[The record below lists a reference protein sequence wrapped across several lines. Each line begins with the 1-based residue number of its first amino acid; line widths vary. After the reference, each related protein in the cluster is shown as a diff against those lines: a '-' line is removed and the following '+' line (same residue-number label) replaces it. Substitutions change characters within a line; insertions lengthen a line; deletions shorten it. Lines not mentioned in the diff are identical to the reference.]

1 MADMR
6 TPTPSHTEDQVE
18 SEAEPGFVATAF
30 EACASFAPGVDG
42 SPVCDACGW
51 LLGEH
56 ADAIAEVR
64 ALPGAVRAQPR
75 PKRLAS

>member
-1 MADMR
+1 MTGMR
-6 TPTPSHTEDQVE
+6 TTTATDAEAQ
-18 SEAEPGFVATAF
+18 AEPDFVTTVF
-30 EACASFAPGVDG
+30 EACASFTPTVDG

-64 ALPGAVRAQPR
+64 ALPGAVRVQPR